1 MGAVRAARAKLGY
14 GYGHGGGYGDG
25 REGGHGRVQTDCRYQ
40 AQLRSPSAINEM
52 REGPLTLLSI
62 EVANL

>member
-1 MGAVRAARAKLGY
+1 MGAVRAAGAKVGH
-14 GYGHGGGYGDG
+14 GYGHEGGYGDG
-25 REGGHGRVQTDCRYQ
+25 REGGHGRVQTDCSYQ
-40 AQLRSPSAINEM
+40 AQLRSPSAINEV